1 MARPSQREALSDG
14 VVALRPWREGDAPAI
29 VSCIDGDAEIG
40 RWLDECPQP
49 YTLEHAL
56 DYIRAE
62 GEETYAVTEAAT
74 GDVLGSIGLK
84 WNDARDVAE
93 VGYWTRASARGRG
106 FTTRAVGVV
115 ARHAFQS
122 GAARVQLRVDPENV
136 SSRRVAEK
144 AGFTLEG
151 VLRSAHWNPRLGRRQ
166 DWAMYSLLPGELP
179 ELP

>member
-1 MARPSQREALSDG
+1 
-14 VVALRPWREGDAPAI
+14 
-29 VSCIDGDAEIG
+29 EIG

-106 FTTRAVGVV
+106 FTTRAVGV
-115 ARHAFQS
+115 
-122 GAARVQLRVDPENV
+122 AARPAAPGAPWGGRCRSPAGRGARASWRPWPSAT
-136 SSRRVAEK
+136 SSSSAPSQISSAASAAAARARSCTSK
-144 AGFTLEG
+144 APSRSRPTSATSRPGSRAACA
-151 VLRSAHWNPRLGRRQ
+151 RSA
-166 DWAMYSLLPGELP
+166 SS
-179 ELP
+179 